1 MGAQGWGQEVH
12 PRSSEMF
19 MAFSVRPYQR
29 FPICCPV
36 TYHAGSREGHGM
48 IWNLSVNGWRLSGDV
63 PLQVG
68 QTCPLTVQLPNQ
80 ERLVVAA
87 AIVRWVRDWDQEYGL
102 ETLVVNKQT
111 QRRVEQLV
119 HQLEQ
124 VARGACPTLTVLL
137 RRTQCRT
144 GS

>member
-1 MGAQGWGQEVH
+1 
-12 PRSSEMF
+12 

-124 VARGACPTLTVLL
+124 VALE
-137 RRTQCRT
+137 
-144 GS
+144 SIE